1 MNIPDM
7 YHNLAAIK
15 ENAFQLFFLLKN
27 QELYP
32 EEAELKVETFY
43 LNKLKESIKEKEDKI
58 LDVNFQEANKY
69 AKEEFL
75 SKQ

>member
-1 MNIPDM
+1 
-7 YHNLAAIK
+7 
-15 ENAFQLFFLLKN
+15 
-27 QELYP
+27 
-32 EEAELKVETFY
+32 VETFY

-75 SKQ
+75 SK